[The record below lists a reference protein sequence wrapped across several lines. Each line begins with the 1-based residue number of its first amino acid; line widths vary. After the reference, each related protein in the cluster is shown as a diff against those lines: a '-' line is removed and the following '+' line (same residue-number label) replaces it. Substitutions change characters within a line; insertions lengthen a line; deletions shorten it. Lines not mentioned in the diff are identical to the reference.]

1 MRSACAS
8 GTAAALL
15 TVVPFD
21 VGHSTLPSAA
31 DLDPS
36 TLPSTLVAH
45 VQSSVLLAL
54 FSVAVSSM

>member
-1 MRSACAS
+1 MP
-8 GTAAALL
+8 GTADVVLGG
-15 TVVPFD
+15 VPFD

-36 TLPSTLVAH
+36 TLSSTLVAH
-45 VQSSVLLAL
+45 VQSSVLLVL